1 MWWLSL
7 ADHNALPLLVEMIE
21 KAVEDLCHLS
31 MAKERGRGRQGE
43 IEREREDKFSD

>member
-21 KAVEDLCHLS
+21 KAVEDLCHLNRV
-31 MAKERGRGRQGE
+31 KERGE
-43 IEREREDKFSD
+43 EKDKER